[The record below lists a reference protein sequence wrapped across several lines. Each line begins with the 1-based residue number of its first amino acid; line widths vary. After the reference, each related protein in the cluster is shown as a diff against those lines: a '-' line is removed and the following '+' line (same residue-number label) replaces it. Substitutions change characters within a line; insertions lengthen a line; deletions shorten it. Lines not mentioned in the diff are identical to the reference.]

1 MPTLFL
7 LSGGSS
13 LALLERITI
22 FPPKLTVGVT
32 DERFSENPKA
42 NNFAQLAETSFFQ
55 KAQES
60 GAYFIDTR
68 VQPGE
73 DIQVFSKRFEDAI
86 RAWKEEHP
94 GGTVV
99 ITQGVGVDGHT
110 FGIMPYP
117 KDRQAFS
124 ELFEGKNWVVGYDAG
139 SRNEHPLR
147 ATITIPFLQE
157 VDFSV
162 VYMAGK
168 EKGQALSRMLAK
180 EGTLWET
187 PARIVRE
194 MKEVHV
200 FTDIPT

>member
-1 MPTLFL
+1 MEVKRYSTKQKAGEAVAQKLNQLLGAHSRVPTLFL

-86 RAWKEEHP
+86 RAWK
-94 GGTVV
+94 
-99 ITQGVGVDGHT
+99 
-110 FGIMPYP
+110 
-117 KDRQAFS
+117 
-124 ELFEGKNWVVGYDAG
+124 
-139 SRNEHPLR
+139 
-147 ATITIPFLQE
+147 
-157 VDFSV
+157 
-162 VYMAGK
+162 
-168 EKGQALSRMLAK
+168 
-180 EGTLWET
+180 
-187 PARIVRE
+187 
-194 MKEVHV
+194 
-200 FTDIPT
+200 